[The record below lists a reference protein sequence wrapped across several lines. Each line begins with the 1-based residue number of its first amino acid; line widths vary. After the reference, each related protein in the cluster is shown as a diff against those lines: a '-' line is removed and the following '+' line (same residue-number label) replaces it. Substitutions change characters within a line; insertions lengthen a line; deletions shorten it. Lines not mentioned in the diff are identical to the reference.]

1 MSQAALNARE
11 RETTEKN
18 GRRSNG
24 SQLAGV
30 IFLLMVLGTI
40 LWSVWAVIGW
50 MQDANRLPLSQLV
63 VTGERH
69 YTTNDDIRQA
79 ILALGSPG
87 TFMTQDVNVI
97 QQQIERLPWIKQVSV
112 RKQWPNELK
121 IHLVEYVPVAHWND
135 LHMVDADGKS
145 FSIPAERV
153 VNQKMPLLY
162 GPEGSEQDVLQGYQT
177 MSQALA
183 AGKFT
188 LKAVA
193 MSARHS
199 WQLTLDNDV
208 RLELGE
214 MTGWGVY
221 NVLSSFIRDSSNRPT
236 PIKNA
241 SLMSIYVMTAVR
253 QSAGRRSLLTS
264 KTVISNRI
272 RHRLNNNDQVDG
284 QKTGSWA
291 GNRYCKSRRIGG

>member
-11 RETTEKN
+11 RETAEKTD
-18 GRRSNG
+18 RRSNG
-24 SQLAGV
+24 SQLAGI

-79 ILALGSPG
+79 ILALGAPG

-153 VNQKMPLLY
+153 VKQKMPLLY
-162 GPEGSEQDVLQGYQT
+162 GPEGSEQDVLQGFQT
-177 MSQALA
+177 MSQTLSA
-183 AGKFT
+183 AKFT

-199 WQLTLDNDV
+199 WQVTLDNDI
-208 RLELGE
+208 RLELGRDDRMKRLQRFIDLYPKFQQQAE
-214 MTGWGVY
+214 ADKTRISYVDLRYDTSASVGWAPE
-221 NVLSSFIRDSSNRPT
+221 FIDQQNSNQQQ
-236 PIKNA
+236 N
-241 SLMSIYVMTAVR
+241 
-253 QSAGRRSLLTS
+253 
-264 KTVISNRI
+264 
-272 RHRLNNNDQVDG
+272 QV
-284 QKTGSWA
+284 QAKQQ
-291 GNRYCKSRRIGG
+291 